1 MQVPTSLPP
10 NSFLTTRSTFVL
22 SKIVSGIQI
31 PILPGLLPVLSLG
44 QVQRFCKMCEAYLP
58 AKLEESLQDSSGN
71 HPDIGAKWALNQ
83 VSELLQENCPG
94 FHLYA
99 LNKPESTLAIL
110 EGLSRN
116 P

>member
-1 MQVPTSLPP
+1 
-10 NSFLTTRSTFVL
+10 
-22 SKIVSGIQI
+22 
-31 PILPGLLPVLSLG
+31 
-44 QVQRFCKMCEAYLP
+44 MCEAHLP
-58 AKLEESLQDSSGN
+58 AKLEESLQGSPMEN
-71 HPDIGAKWALNQ
+71 HADIGAKWALNQ

>member
-1 MQVPTSLPP
+1 
-10 NSFLTTRSTFVL
+10 
-22 SKIVSGIQI
+22 
-31 PILPGLLPVLSLG
+31 
-44 QVQRFCKMCEAYLP
+44 MCEAYLP
-58 AKLEESLQDSSGN
+58 AKLEESLQDSPSGN

-110 EGLSRN
+110 EDYPEN
-116 P
+116 PYYRALPISQKRKIISSKYL